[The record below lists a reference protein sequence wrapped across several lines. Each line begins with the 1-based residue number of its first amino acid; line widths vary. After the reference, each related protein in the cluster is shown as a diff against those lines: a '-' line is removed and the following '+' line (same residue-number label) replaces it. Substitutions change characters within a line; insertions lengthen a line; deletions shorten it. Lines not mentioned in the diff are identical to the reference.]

1 MRRLFCYVGWVFSK
15 KCLSIFWVIKHLI
28 VYPFKNNLTIDATG
42 TISKVAVF
50 NVFGQEMLSFWPNT
64 VSTTLPL
71 DGLAVGV
78 YFVEV
83 VVDGRVGVG
92 F

>member
-1 MRRLFCYVGWVFSK
+1 MLEYLFDNQFFIG
-15 KCLSIFWVIKHLI
+15 
-28 VYPFKNNLTIDATG
+28 YPFKNDLTIDATG

-64 VSTTLPL
+64 VSATLPL
-71 DGLAVGV
+71 GVLPVGV

-83 VVDGRVGVG
+83 LVDGRVGVVRVFRG
-92 F
+92 